1 MYIYIYVIYVALDFR
16 ETTNDAFPMFFFKI
30 PSEKLLQPLLDVAT
44 PPRQPSPMHAVHPGH
59 VAESAVVP
67 GGSAEV
73 AVLGGGCDSGWKQDG
88 NIWEYM
94 GICIYICTV
103 YIYIYP

>member
-1 MYIYIYVIYVALDFR
+1 
-16 ETTNDAFPMFFFKI
+16 
-30 PSEKLLQPLLDVAT
+30 
-44 PPRQPSPMHAVHPGH
+44 MHAVHPGH

-103 YIYIYP
+103 YIYIPIGSMYAIYGLPWIPSIYPLYVSIPAPAGSVMGFMSMFHPISDDQR